1 MNVCETQV
9 GSPGPVKMTAPR
21 FLLEPLLL
29 YSSAW
34 VPTENAAPVCWAHMV
49 TLTRVVPILV

>member
-21 FLLEPLLL
+21 SLLEPLLL
-29 YSSAW
+29 YSRAW
-34 VPTENAAPVCWAHMV
+34 VPTEKAAPVCCAQMV
-49 TLTRVVPILV
+49 TLTRDVPILV